1 MYQFKNW
8 KLICEEKD
16 REIARLK
23 EEMERVKR
31 VERLT
36 EKDGKWIGCKLSD
49 GEKCPPYELCKCE
62 HFHKMRNKLA
72 EYEDLEEQGLLLKPP
87 CAIGDD
93 VYMITSKVNYD
104 LNVLSK
110 HEENNRVCH
119 QKVANIV
126 FTPRGWYLT
135 CNKDMYNGTGR
146 VLVDI
151 FFKETWFLDEAEAE
165 KALEEMEK

>member
-1 MYQFKNW
+1 M
-8 KLICEEKD
+8 
-16 REIARLK
+16 
-23 EEMERVKR
+23 
-31 VERLT
+31 ERLT
-36 EKDGKWIGCKLSD
+36 IRHNGVAVIKDKSK
-49 GEKCPPYELCKCE
+49 
-62 HFHKMRNKLA
+62 HKEAMEKLA
-72 EYEDLEEQGLLLKPP
+72 RYEEMEEQGLLLKPP

-93 VYMITSKVNYD
+93 VYMIPSKVNYD

-126 FTPRGWYLT
+126 FTPRGWHLT
-135 CNKDMYNGTGR
+135 CNKDMDNGTGR

-165 KALEEMEK
+165 KALAEMEE